1 LKNLA
6 ACETLPQAV
15 PTGNALAISV
25 QGVQTDLERTFR
37 CQKERVGKLFYK
49 EAYMRTIAKKTVVML
64 LVVVFATTVIA
75 SSSFAQ
81 AVIQGEEISTENM
94 VADAVLVRPLGLC
107 AIVLGAGLFIIS
119 LPFSALGK
127 NVKEAGQKL
136 VVAPVKFTFTRPLGE
151 F

>member
-1 LKNLA
+1 
-6 ACETLPQAV
+6 
-15 PTGNALAISV
+15 
-25 QGVQTDLERTFR
+25 
-37 CQKERVGKLFYK
+37 
-49 EAYMRTIAKKTVVML
+49 MRTIAKKTFVML
-64 LVVVFATTVIA
+64 LVVVFVTSVFA

-81 AVIQGEEISTENM
+81 AMMQEEEISTENM

-107 AIVLGAGLFIIS
+107 AIVLGVGLFIIS

-136 VVAPVKFTFTRPLGE
+136 VVAPAKFTFARPLGE

>member
-1 LKNLA
+1 MIIGR
-6 ACETLPQAV
+6 P
-15 PTGNALAISV
+15 G
-25 QGVQTDLERTFR
+25 TDFY
-37 CQKERVGKLFYK
+37 CQNERVGKLFYK
-49 EAYMRTIAKKTVVML
+49 EAYMRTIPKKTFVVL
-64 LVVVFATTVIA
+64 LVVVFVTSVFA

-81 AVIQGEEISTENM
+81 AVIQKDEISTENM

-107 AIVLGAGLFIIS
+107 AVVLGVGLFIIS

-136 VVAPVKFTFTRPLGE
+136 VVAPAKFTFTRPLGE

>member
-1 LKNLA
+1 
-6 ACETLPQAV
+6 
-15 PTGNALAISV
+15 
-25 QGVQTDLERTFR
+25 
-37 CQKERVGKLFYK
+37 
-49 EAYMRTIAKKTVVML
+49 MRTIAKKTFVML
-64 LVVVFATTVIA
+64 LVVVFVTSVFA

-81 AVIQGEEISTENM
+81 AGMQKEEISTENM
-94 VADAVLVRPLGLC
+94 VADAVLVRPLGLV

-136 VVAPVKFTFTRPLGE
+136 VVAPAKFTFARPLGE

>member
-1 LKNLA
+1 M
-6 ACETLPQAV
+6 
-15 PTGNALAISV
+15 S
-25 QGVQTDLERTFR
+25 
-37 CQKERVGKLFYK
+37 
-49 EAYMRTIAKKTVVML
+49 TIAKKTFVML
-64 LVVVFATTVIA
+64 LVVVFVTSVFA

-81 AVIQGEEISTENM
+81 AVMQEEEISTENM

-107 AIVLGAGLFIIS
+107 AVVLGVGLFIIS

-136 VVAPVKFTFTRPLGE
+136 VVAPVRYTFARPLGE